1 MQAAVD
7 PDVDQAGYEEE
18 VLLAAAAAA
27 AAAAAVTAA
36 AAARSVTQHGGK
48 REAKLQTDRGGGAA
62 DHRTPAAGI
71 FSKL

>member
-18 VLLAAAAAA
+18 VLA
-27 AAAAAVTAA
+27 AAAAAVVAA
-36 AAARSVTQHGGK
+36 AVAARSVTQHGDGGK

-62 DHRTPAAGI
+62 DHRTPAAGT